1 MLIWAGSFVFIKIG
15 LEEIK
20 PYNLA
25 FYRFLIASPL
35 LLAFVIFKRKLKMFD
50 SSDFFKITILALTG
64 VTLLYAVQ
72 FVALTYTTAINSS
85 ILINTCV
92 IYIAVMSIFLGEK
105 VSNLKIAGIIMS
117 FFGVVMVVSKDYSF
131 DFFTSKTIIGDV
143 LMLFDGLL
151 WAIYT
156 IAGKSMLEK
165 YSPDVLTV
173 YVFVIG
179 SVLLLPFALYEGIV
193 NPFNLSFNSWIS
205 LIYLSLLCSVVAYVI
220 WYSALTSM
228 ETTEVAAFVYLVPL
242 FTAIMAFY
250 VLKEE
255 IGVLIAIGGFLTMLG
270 IYMAERY

>member
-1 MLIWAGSFVFIKIG
+1 
-15 LEEIK
+15 
-20 PYNLA
+20 
-25 FYRFLIASPL
+25 
-35 LLAFVIFKRKLKMFD
+35 
-50 SSDFFKITILALTG
+50 
-64 VTLLYAVQ
+64 
-72 FVALTYTTAINSS
+72 
-85 ILINTCV
+85 
-92 IYIAVMSIFLGEK
+92 
-105 VSNLKIAGIIMS
+105 
-117 FFGVVMVVSKDYSF
+117 
-131 DFFTSKTIIGDV
+131 
-143 LMLFDGLL
+143 MLFDGLL